1 MTDITTGTMT
11 DTMTGTSK
19 QTNQVTAARRLD
31 AEGRPLPGTPGYIY
45 GIGEHLQKTFGEKT
59 VKLSLDGGFTCPN
72 RDGTCGVGGCI
83 FCSAGGSGE
92 LSGTIPQQIELLSG
106 KWPNV
111 RNYLAYFQ
119 SHTSTYAPVSE
130 LREKYDKAL
139 AQPNI
144 AGLVIATRPDCLGP
158 DVLELL
164 TEYRDRTF
172 LWIEL
177 GLQTIHGDR
186 INRGYDLPV
195 YDEAMQALAALGI
208 PVVTHL
214 ILGLPGE
221 TGEQMHETVRYVCG
235 AGTSGLKLHL
245 LNVIKGTALAEQYP
259 GYTPF
264 ASPEEY
270 IDLVC
275 DLLEEIPMD
284 VVMHRLTADVPR
296 PMLLAPE
303 WSYKK
308 RTILNGITAELTRRG
323 SWQGKYAK

>member
-1 MTDITTGTMT
+1 MSD
-11 DTMTGTSK
+11 
-19 QTNQVTAARRLD
+19 ALRRLD
-31 AEGRPLPGTPGYIY
+31 AEGRPLPRTPGYIH
-45 GIGEHLQKTFGEKT
+45 GIGEYLRDTFGEK
-59 VKLSLDGGFTCPN
+59 VIKLSLDGGFTCPN

-92 LSGTIPQQIELLSG
+92 LASTIPDQITLLSG

-111 RNYLAYFQ
+111 KKYLAYFQ

-130 LREKYDKAL
+130 LREKYDRAL

-158 DVLELL
+158 DVLDLL
-164 TEYRDRTF
+164 REYRDRTF
-172 LWIEL
+172 LWVEL
-177 GLQTIHGDR
+177 GLQTIHGDH

-195 YDEAMQALAALGI
+195 YDKAMADLHSLGI
-208 PVVTHL
+208 PAVTHL

-221 TGEQMHETVRYVCG
+221 TKEQMHETVRYVCDAG
-235 AGTSGLKLHL
+235 AAGLKLHL
-245 LNVIKGTALAEQYP
+245 LNVIKGTALAEMYP
-259 GYTPF
+259 GYVPF
-264 ASPEEY
+264 SSIEEY
-270 IDLVC
+270 VQLVC
-275 DLLEEIPMD
+275 DLLEEIPQE

-303 WSYKK
+303 WSYRK
-308 RTILNGITAELTRRG
+308 RTILNGIAAELTRRG